1 MQVLHPNQDCN
12 PISSNV
18 TSGMEFAIMLA
29 NLCHDD
35 YSVIVKVKIA
45 IDVLAT
51 AEQHSMNQDG
61 IGES

>member
-1 MQVLHPNQDCN
+1 
-12 PISSNV
+12 
-18 TSGMEFAIMLA
+18 MLA

-45 IDVLAT
+45 TDVLAT

-61 IGES
+61 IGEAYLIANDVLNALFEWFGRVL

>member
-1 MQVLHPNQDCN
+1 
-12 PISSNV
+12 
-18 TSGMEFAIMLA
+18 MLA

-45 IDVLAT
+45 TDVHAT

-61 IGES
+61 IFYTACLEAGDECVNAKHKMC